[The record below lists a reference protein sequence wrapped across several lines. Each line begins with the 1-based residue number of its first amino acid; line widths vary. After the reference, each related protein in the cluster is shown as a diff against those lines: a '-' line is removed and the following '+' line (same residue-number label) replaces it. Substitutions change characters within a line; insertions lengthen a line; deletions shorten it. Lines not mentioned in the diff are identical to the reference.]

1 MNSASQQ
8 EMQELE
14 LDVVSLEF
22 SLQFSNSLVPPEKKG
37 QGICHGICRL
47 CGDMEMMCIVL
58 EHLKTKQ
65 FSTLTVY
72 SDVYNN
78 LVTIRIRGKLP
89 VDSCIDFCMS

>member
-1 MNSASQQ
+1 
-8 EMQELE
+8 
-14 LDVVSLEF
+14 
-22 SLQFSNSLVPPEKKG
+22 
-37 QGICHGICRL
+37 
-47 CGDMEMMCIVL
+47 MMCIVL

-89 VDSCIDFCMS
+89 VDSCIDFCMSCIMVSVLISGYRPICKTPLKGKGTCL